1 MLSTRFIRIPFAWV
15 LLEDI
20 RAVNK
25 RYTNICK
32 GDPSSGQNNLPCQY
46 KSQRKLCYRNQA
58 RLDEQKKKPVMT
70 PGGCKQHH
78 SNKIIIKR
86 KMFSC
91 DEVRDY
97 ND

>member
-58 RLDEQKKKPVMT
+58 RLDEQKK
-70 PGGCKQHH
+70 
-78 SNKIIIKR
+78 NL
-86 KMFSC
+86 
-91 DEVRDY
+91 
-97 ND
+97 

>member
-1 MLSTRFIRIPFAWV
+1 MDTA
-15 LLEDI
+15 EDI

-46 KSQRKLCYRNQA
+46 KSQRELCYRNQA
-58 RLDEQKKKPVMT
+58 RLDEQKNPVMT
-70 PGGCKQHH
+70 PGGCKQHR